1 MRVCELASAYAVS
14 VDTVRYYQKI
24 GVLHPPTRQGRVA
37 QYDESHERRLGEIR
51 RLSEAGFSLAQIRR
65 LGDGHDD
72 PMLVALGGRH
82 SDTLTFDKLV
92 QQSGLDPELVR
103 LATDTGLV
111 RPLYRSVSSDDAS
124 STADAGRAADDALYS
139 TGALTMLRA
148 ASELLTA
155 EMPLDDLV
163 GLALRHASNMEAVAA
178 DAVGL
183 FADRF
188 ADVPAAQRAH
198 LAARL
203 IPLVTDLVAQHFRE
217 ALVEHATERVLAGSD
232 DESVG
237 RAPSVVTV
245 TPPSAPAAAG
255 FRSGAS
261 AGLRATRTLTLE
273 CRELPS
279 APDPLEVFA
288 AAEGSQRVYWA
299 CPDDDLEF
307 CASAASSKPAL
318 KRALD
323 AGPLLPRRWACSM
336 SP

>member
-1 MRVCELASAYAVS
+1 M
-14 VDTVRYYQKI
+14 
-24 GVLHPPTRQGRVA
+24 
-37 QYDESHERRLGEIR
+37 
-51 RLSEAGFSLAQIRR
+51 
-65 LGDGHDD
+65 
-72 PMLVALGGRH
+72 
-82 SDTLTFDKLV
+82 
-92 QQSGLDPELVR
+92 SG
-103 LATDTGLV
+103 
-111 RPLYRSVSSDDAS
+111 DDAS

-148 ASELLTA
+148 ASELLSA
-155 EMPLDDLV
+155 EMPLDDLI

-188 ADVPAAQRAH
+188 ADVPAAQRAD

-245 TPPSAPAAAG
+245 TSPSAPAAAG
-255 FRSGAS
+255 FRRGAS
-261 AGLRATRTLTLE
+261 AGLREPSRTLTLE
-273 CRELPS
+273 CRELPG

-307 CASAASSKPAL
+307 CALGSVFEASAEAGAGRWVSVAEAL
-318 KRALD
+318 SLLD
-323 AGPLLPRRWACSM
+323 VTVTGDSGHPIGPLLVGGFSFSADPPEAPSAWEAFGTGALTLPELLLVRHGGRSWLTSAPGARRVAGHGRRRT
-336 SP
+336 SPQTLNSRTLNSRTRQPAI